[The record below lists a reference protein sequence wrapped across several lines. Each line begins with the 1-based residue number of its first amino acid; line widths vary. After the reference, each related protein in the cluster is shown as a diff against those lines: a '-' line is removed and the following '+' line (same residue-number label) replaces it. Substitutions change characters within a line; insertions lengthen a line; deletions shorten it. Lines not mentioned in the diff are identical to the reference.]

1 MDYCKN
7 KQFIAFINKN
17 SRDRYW
23 CDGYFAW
30 DEYAPTLHPYDTKE
44 QRKIAIE
51 IGEAIAAFSETNE
64 IEAVILTVGTEI
76 IPIVNKENKSDAL
89 ARFEKRSVD
98 NIQKQEALKKKALEE
113 KKKNRNE
120 NPDEGLEN
128 NNEVDSDLS
137 APPRKILDL
146 DSDKQRADSNT
157 KQSTKKTEAK
167 VNENKNEV
175 VLQKQPRNTKVS
187 TVPNSDK
194 EGSKKL
200 GIVSQQKNEIAP
212 VEKKRSPL
220 EKKIPKQQE
229 MVKMEQTAPS
239 EPKKKSG
246 LSKIMKGK

>member
-1 MDYCKN
+1 MDHCKN
-7 KQFIAFINKN
+7 KQFIAFVNKN
-17 SRDRYW
+17 SRDRFW
-23 CDGYFAW
+23 CSGYFAW

-64 IEAVILTVGTEI
+64 IEAVILTVGTETISI
-76 IPIVNKENKSDAL
+76 INKENKSEAL

-113 KKKNRNE
+113 KKNKKHEDDSLGEPPLDIPNSPVVLSEKTSKKGLNE
-120 NPDEGLEN
+120 N
-128 NNEVDSDLS
+128 
-137 APPRKILDL
+137 R
-146 DSDKQRADSNT
+146 
-157 KQSTKKTEAK
+157 
-167 VNENKNEV
+167 NEV
-175 VLQKQPRNTKVS
+175 VLQKSPRPSKVS
-187 TVPNSDK
+187 HVPSSDK
-194 EGSKKL
+194 KGGKKL
-200 GIVSQQKNEIAP
+200 GIVSQQKTEIAP

-229 MVKMEQTAPS
+229 MDKKETPTPS